1 MPGDVSGEHALLALG
16 VAAAAAWLVAAAIL
30 YLLRRPPEP
39 PVGPRTLEV
48 GPEPPAVASFLVHD
62 FRVTDDAVPATLL
75 DLAAREVVE
84 IERREPGVHYVRVRP
99 SQGDP
104 LTAYERR
111 VLEHLRQRAVDGV
124 VPASAMTTGPREES
138 SRWWRSFVREVVDD
152 AKRLGLSRDRL
163 DARVF
168 TAFGI
173 AAIVPA
179 ALAWAVAAAYQ
190 AGFVVLVVAIALL
203 GWIRARHPQQA
214 TADGLLA
221 ASRWLGVRAE
231 LAANEVFA
239 TRTPLEVALW
249 GRLLAYGAAL
259 GVASGAAGPLPMGVE
274 SDHHAWSAA
283 SGRWRHIRVRYPRV
297 LPLGWGLTP
306 RAAMVR
312 GAVCV
317 IVGAAF
323 LYLFGPLV
331 VDVVSGGWGVV
342 VAGALLALPCAAVGV
357 GVTLVAMAFA
367 DLGEPVE
374 VTGQVLR
381 LRVFGSEKKQSH
393 YVALDDGT
401 SSVIR
406 AWRVEPQFYAG
417 LAQGDV
423 VTAAVTRTLRS
434 VRSIV
439 PARHDG

>member
-1 MPGDVSGEHALLALG
+1 MPGDVIGERALLALG

-30 YLLRRPPEP
+30 HLLRRSPEP
-39 PVGPRTLEV
+39 PVGPRTLEL
-48 GPEPPAVASFLVHD
+48 GPEPPAVANFLVHD
-62 FRVTDDAVPATLL
+62 FRVTDEAVPATLL

-84 IERREPGVHYVRVRP
+84 IEQRGPGVHYVRVQP
-99 SQGDP
+99 SLGDP

-124 VPASAMTTGPREES
+124 VPASALTTGPRAES
-138 SRWWRSFVREVVDD
+138 RRWWRGFVQEVVSD
-152 AKRLGLSRDRL
+152 AQRRGLSRDRL

-168 TAFGI
+168 TAFGV

-179 ALAWAVAAAYQ
+179 ALAWAVADAYQ
-190 AGFVVLVVAIALL
+190 AGFVVLVAAIALL

-259 GVASGAAGPLPMGVE
+259 GVAGGAAGPLPMGVE
-274 SDHHAWSAA
+274 SDHHGWSAA
-283 SGRWRHIRVRYPRV
+283 SGRWRHVRVRYPSL

-306 RAAMVR
+306 PAAIVR
-312 GAVCV
+312 GVVCV
-317 IVGAAF
+317 VAGGAF
-323 LYLFGPLV
+323 LVLFSPLV
-331 VDVVSGGWGVV
+331 ADVISGGWGLV

-357 GVTLVAMAFA
+357 GVALVAMAFA
-367 DLGEPVE
+367 DLGEPVA

-381 LRVFGSEKKQSH
+381 LRVFGSEKKQRH
-393 YVALDDGT
+393 YVAVDDGT
-401 SSVIR
+401 SGTIR
-406 AWRVEPQFYAG
+406 AWRVEPGQYRL
-417 LAQGDV
+417 LAQGQR
-423 VTAAVTRTLRS
+423 VTATLTRGLRC
-434 VRSIV
+434 VRSIQ
-439 PARHDG
+439 PASDA